1 MTNAVDLL
9 AGTGHALEPFPYTM
23 CAPGSDRE
31 VMKIGGM
38 DPSLSKRKQENMDAN
53 IRAALDFNPHAH
65 QTAMV
70 GDCALYDIFHYFG
83 MPGLIG
89 GGHLWS

>member
-31 VMKIGGM
+31 VMKIRGM
-38 DPSLSKRKQENMDAN
+38 DPSLSKRKQGNMDTN
-53 IRAALDFNPHAH
+53 ISAALDFNARAPDRN
-65 QTAMV
+65 
-70 GDCALYDIFHYFG
+70 GWRLR
-83 MPGLIG
+83 PL
-89 GGHLWS
+89 